1 MTNQPVYTPENPAP
15 SSLFAARQAQAAGKP
30 LPDGELIASFGSRQ
44 KTREALEYLN
54 AQGYP
59 VSALYVINEGI
70 QQVEYPAPR
79 PYSRV
84 IISNVVMGAV
94 IGCIY
99 TLLGDLSGDI
109 MLTLIKNVGL
119 AVVIFFAWALL
130 SLRMATRRQGSGSI
144 HMVAEN
150 IPSRV
155 HLYALRGHAG
165 PARSILGSSPL
176 RSHLVNAGSASSS
189 APAPAAPAA
198 PVSQFIV
205 QSQTAAPAQEPAL
218 VQAPAVASVAEDVP
232 EAQTASATQSA
243 PAEESKPAQR
253 YGLRIDDPEEYAKTI
268 RRAPK
273 RD

>member
-44 KTREALEYLN
+44 KIREALDYLN
-54 AQGYP
+54 TQGYP

-130 SLRMATRRQGSGSI
+130 SLRMATRRQGGDSI
-144 HMVAEN
+144 HMIAES
-150 IPSRV
+150 IPTRV
-155 HLYALRGHAG
+155 HLYALRGHAAQ
-165 PARSILGSSPL
+165 ARSILGSSPL
-176 RSHLVNAGSASSS
+176 RSHLVHAAAVDTPAVPAVPAAPVPNAPAAQN
-189 APAPAAPAA
+189 APAPAADNTPAA
-198 PVSQFIV
+198 QSAPVPQG
-205 QSQTAAPAQEPAL
+205 
-218 VQAPAVASVAEDVP
+218 
-232 EAQTASATQSA
+232 A

-268 RRAPK
+268 RQAPK